1 MSEKISVEHLKRAAY
16 VYIRQSSS
24 QQVRFHLEG
33 QKRQYGLAER
43 ARQLGFKEVVVLDE
57 DLGRSGSG
65 VQERRGFGRLLAAV
79 CQGLAG
85 AVVALEASRL
95 ARNNRDWHHLVDL
108 CALTATV
115 LIDDDGIY
123 DPKLLNDRLLL
134 GLKGTMSEYELG
146 LMRQRARQAYL
157 QKVNRGCAMWQVAV
171 GFVRTEDGQIEKN
184 PDRQVQQVI
193 EAVFEKFRQ
202 LGSARQTMIWF
213 REEQIRLPQARP
225 GSEGRE
231 VGWQLATLS
240 RVHQILKNPCYG
252 GAFAFGRTGTKM
264 SVVEGRAHKSP
275 SRRYKS
281 IEQWDVLIVDHH
293 SGYIG
298 WQEYLRNRQLM
309 AQNLAQREGE
319 GTGAVKKGAALLSG
333 LLRCGRCGRKM
344 QVIYSGRRGEVARY
358 GCSGGRELRGSS
370 SCLSV
375 GSLRTDGA
383 VVGQVLEA
391 IEPVGIEAALK
402 ASEQA
407 ALEDQEKRRCVELA
421 LERARYEAKRAE
433 RQFDA
438 VEPENRLVTAE
449 LEGRWNGALAQVA
462 ELEGRLQELRG
473 EALPLTNEQKRR
485 LLEMGKDLRR
495 LWDEPQAPVEVKKRI
510 LRTVI
515 EEIVVNNVE
524 QPAEHRLQ
532 IHWAGGVHTE
542 LRVARNKT
550 GMHRRMASGEVVEL
564 VRELAKVCDDKT
576 IAGVLNRLGF
586 STGQGNSWRVSRV
599 VSFRHTHRIDGFS
612 GHEGW
617 MTLEE
622 AARRSEVSHTF
633 VKGLI
638 RRGVLPARQVVQY
651 APWVIEEKALE
662 SAAVKTAI
670 QRVHKGKKFPPT
682 IAGQSELPIK

>member
-1 MSEKISVEHLKRAAY
+1 M
-16 VYIRQSSS
+16 
-24 QQVRFHLEG
+24 
-33 QKRQYGLAER
+33 
-43 ARQLGFKEVVVLDE
+43 
-57 DLGRSGSG
+57 
-65 VQERRGFGRLLAAV
+65 
-79 CQGLAG
+79 
-85 AVVALEASRL
+85 
-95 ARNNRDWHHLVDL
+95 
-108 CALTATV
+108 
-115 LIDDDGIY
+115 
-123 DPKLLNDRLLL
+123 
-134 GLKGTMSEYELG
+134 
-146 LMRQRARQAYL
+146 
-157 QKVNRGCAMWQVAV
+157 
-171 GFVRTEDGQIEKN
+171 
-184 PDRQVQQVI
+184 
-193 EAVFEKFRQ
+193 FEKFRQ

-213 REEQIRLPQARP
+213 REEQIRLPQAKP

-231 VGWQLATLS
+231 VVWQLATLS
-240 RVHQILKNPCYG
+240 RVRQILTNPCYA

-281 IEQWDVLIVDHH
+281 LEQWEVLILDHH
-293 SGYIG
+293 CGYIG
-298 WQEYLRNRQLM
+298 WEEYLKNRKLM
-309 AQNLAQREGE
+309 AENLAQREGE
-319 GTGAVKKGAALLSG
+319 GRGAAKKGSALLSG

-370 SCLSV
+370 PCLSL

-383 VVGQVLEA
+383 VVEEVLEA
-391 IEPVGIEAALK
+391 IEPAGIEAALK

-407 ALEDQEKRRCVELA
+407 ALEDHEKRRCVELA

-433 RQFDA
+433 RQFDQ
-438 VEPENRLVTAE
+438 VEPENRLVAAE
-449 LEGRWNGALAQVA
+449 LEVRWNGALAQVA
-462 ELEGRLQELRG
+462 ELESRLQELSDRSRYRS
-473 EALPLTNEQKRR
+473 ATNKSDR

-495 LWDEPQAPVEVKKRI
+495 LWDESQAPVELKKRI

-515 EEIVVNNVE
+515 EEIVVNSVE
-524 QPAEHRLQ
+524 EPAEHRLQ

-586 STGQGNSWRVSRV
+586 TTGQGNSWRVSRV

-622 AARRSEVSHTF
+622 AARRSEVSHTV

-662 SAAVKTAI
+662 SAAVKAAI

-682 IAGQSELPIK
+682 VAGQSELPIK

>member
-1 MSEKISVEHLKRAAY
+1 
-16 VYIRQSSS
+16 
-24 QQVRFHLEG
+24 
-33 QKRQYGLAER
+33 
-43 ARQLGFKEVVVLDE
+43 
-57 DLGRSGSG
+57 
-65 VQERRGFGRLLAAV
+65 
-79 CQGLAG
+79 
-85 AVVALEASRL
+85 
-95 ARNNRDWHHLVDL
+95 
-108 CALTATV
+108 V

-123 DPKLLNDRLLL
+123 DPQLLNDRLLL

-146 LMRQRARQAYL
+146 LLRQRARQAYL
-157 QKVNRGCAMWQVAV
+157 QKVHRGCALWQVAV
-171 GFVRTEDGQIEKN
+171 GFVRTEEGQIEKI

-213 REEQIRLPQARP
+213 REEQILLPAAKP

-231 VGWQLATLS
+231 VLWHRATLS
-240 RVHQILKNPCYG
+240 RVRQILKNPCYG
-252 GAFAFGRTGTKM
+252 GAFAFGRTATKM
-264 SVVEGRAHKSP
+264 VVVEDRTRKSP

-281 IEQWDVLIVDHH
+281 LEQWDVLILDHH
-293 SGYIG
+293 CGYIG
-298 WQEYLRNRQLM
+298 WEEYLKNRKLM
-309 AQNLAQREGE
+309 AENLAQREGE
-319 GTGAVKKGAALLSG
+319 GRGAVKKGAALLSG
-333 LLRCGRCGRKM
+333 LLRCGRCGRKL
-344 QVIYSGRRGEVARY
+344 QVIYSGSHGQVARY
-358 GCSGGRELRGSS
+358 SCCGARELRGSS

-375 GSLRTDGA
+375 GSLRTDAA
-383 VVGQVLEA
+383 VVEEVLEA
-391 IEPVGIEAALK
+391 IEPVGIEAALQV
-402 ASEQA
+402 SEQA
-407 ALEDQEKRRCVELA
+407 VLEDQERRRCVELA

-433 RQFDA
+433 RQFDQ
-438 VEPENRLVTAE
+438 VEPENRLVAAE

-462 ELEGRLQELRG
+462 ELEGRLQELTTQT
-473 EALPLTNEQKRR
+473 APVSDEQKRR
-485 LLEMGKDLRR
+485 LLEMGRDLRR
-495 LWDEPQAPVEVKKRI
+495 LWDEAQAAVELKKRI

-515 EEIVVNNVE
+515 EEIVVNSVE
-524 QPAEHRLQ
+524 AEHRLQ

-564 VRELAKVCDDKT
+564 VRELAKVCDDKI

-586 STGQGNSWRVSRV
+586 TTGQGNSWRVSRV

-622 AARRSEVSHTF
+622 AARRLEVSHTA

-638 RRGVLPARQVVQY
+638 RRGILPARQVVQY

-670 QRVHKGKKFPPT
+670 QRVHERKKFPPT
-682 IAGQSELPIK
+682 VAGQQELPIK